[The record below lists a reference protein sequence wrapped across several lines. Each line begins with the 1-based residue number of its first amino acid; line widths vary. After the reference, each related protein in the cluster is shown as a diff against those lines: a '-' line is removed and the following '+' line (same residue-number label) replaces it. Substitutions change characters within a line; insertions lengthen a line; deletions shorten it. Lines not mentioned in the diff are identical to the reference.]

1 MNNAEPCTS
10 LTNAGKAPQKKRT
23 NFHKSHIPFKKSSMI
38 PTNQEVPDNCILC
51 PLKKYIRD
59 NWDMNRHYNAVHIP
73 NLICIDNTVA
83 LQCKCSDVRSHGWEK
98 TEVPETATT
107 TARSDTG
114 RGTISLNWSTT

>member
-1 MNNAEPCTS
+1 
-10 LTNAGKAPQKKRT
+10 
-23 NFHKSHIPFKKSSMI
+23 MI

-83 LQCKCSDVRSHGWEK
+83 LQCPSVATLDLVAGKK

-107 TARSDTG
+107 TARSVTG
-114 RGTISLNWSTT
+114 